1 MIYLHIP
8 FCVRKCS
15 YCGFYSRVGG
25 DVQTYVDTLCREI
38 ELRAEEVWPKPHKV
52 RTVYFGGGT
61 PTLLSIS
68 QLGQIVEQLHRSF
81 NLSEIEEC
89 TIEANPECLTKKYV
103 ADLRTMGLVNRVS
116 VGVQSFSDADLRL
129 LNRRHNGE
137 DALRAVENLKER
149 GYRNVSI
156 DLIYG
161 IPGQSAEQW
170 QANLDTV
177 KKLDIQHLS
186 CYALTVEPGTILDQ
200 QTKSGRVMMPDED
213 EVLARYETLLEWCGS
228 NGFTQYEISN
238 FCREPYRSR
247 HNSRYWDRTP
257 YIGFGAAAH
266 SFDGS
271 HRRWNVADTTQY
283 IKGVTARTDYFETET
298 LSEIDAF
305 NEYIMTALRTPEGID
320 IAKLDPVF
328 ADGLKDNILKYISA
342 GYIYIH
348 NGHYRPTEKGL
359 LHADGIAADLIIA

>member
-1 MIYLHIP
+1 MLYIHIP

-25 DVQTYVDTLCREI
+25 DVQAYVDALCREV

-61 PTLLSIS
+61 PTLLNVS

-81 NLSEIEEC
+81 CLSETEEW
-89 TIEANPECLTKKYV
+89 TIEANPECLSKEYV
-103 ADLRTMGLVNRVS
+103 SDLRSLGAFNRVS
-116 VGVQSFSDADLRL
+116 VGVQSFADGDLHT
-129 LNRRHNGE
+129 LNRRHSGE
-137 DALRAVENLKER
+137 DAVRAVANLKER

-170 QANLDTV
+170 TANLDTAAR
-177 KKLDIQHLS
+177 LDVQHLS
-186 CYALTVEPGTILDQ
+186 CYALTVEPGTILEQ
-200 QTKSGRVMMPDED
+200 QIKSGRVRMPGED
-213 EVLARYETLLEWCGS
+213 EELARYETLLDWCGE

-257 YIGFGAAAH
+257 YMGFGASAH

-271 HRRWNVADTTQY
+271 TRRWNVADTTQY
-283 IKGVTARTDYFETET
+283 INGIHNNNTYFEMEKI
-298 LSEIDAF
+298 SEIDAF
-305 NEYIMTALRTPEGID
+305 NEYIMTALRTVEGID
-320 IAKLDPVF
+320 ISKLEAPF
-328 ADGLKDNILKYISA
+328 ADGLRDNIAKYISA

-348 NGHYRPTEKGL
+348 DGHYRPTEKGL

>member
-1 MIYLHIP
+1 MLYLHIP
-8 FCVRKCS
+8 FCSRKCS
-15 YCGFYSRVGG
+15 YCAFYSRVGG
-25 DVQTYVDTLCREI
+25 DVQAYVDALCREI
-38 ELRAEEVWPKPHKV
+38 ELRADEVWPKQHKV

-61 PTLLSIS
+61 PTLLSVS
-68 QLGQIVEQLHRSF
+68 QLERIVEQLNRSF

-89 TIEANPECLTKKYV
+89 TIEANPECLTKQYV
-103 ADLRTMGLVNRVS
+103 ADLRAMGFFNRVS

-137 DALRAVENLKER
+137 DALRAVANLKER

-177 KKLDIQHLS
+177 ASLDIQHLS
-186 CYALTVEPGTILDQ
+186 CYALTVEHGTILDH
-200 QTKSGRVMMPDED
+200 QTKSGRVRMPDED
-213 EVLARYETLLEWCGS
+213 EVLARYETLLEWCGC

-247 HNSRYWDRTP
+247 HNSRYWDHTP
-257 YIGFGAAAH
+257 YMGFGAAAH

-271 HRRWNVADTTQY
+271 HRRWNIADTTQY
-283 IKGVTARTDYFETET
+283 INGIHNNNTYFEMEKI
-298 LSEIDAF
+298 SEIDAF
-305 NEYIMTALRTPEGID
+305 NEYIMTALRTTEGID
-320 IAKLDPVF
+320 ISKLDPVF
-328 ADGLKDNILKYISA
+328 ADGLKDNILKYITA
-342 GYIYIH
+342 GYIYIQ